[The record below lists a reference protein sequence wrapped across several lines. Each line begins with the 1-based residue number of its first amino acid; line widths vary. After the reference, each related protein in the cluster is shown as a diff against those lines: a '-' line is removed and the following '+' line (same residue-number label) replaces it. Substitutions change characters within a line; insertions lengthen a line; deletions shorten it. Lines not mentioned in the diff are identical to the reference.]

1 MTDKIIINTISKI
14 HFTLISF
21 FIFVIFILSVGF
33 FILQEGVAFKK
44 LNLLNIKIEQ
54 LYIKW
59 DEKLS
64 ISAQKITVIPK
75 KHEEKELDLQAIDEK
90 IKNLRLFENWIKK
103 ITFGNITYGENVF
116 TLAYRENETGSFTAA
131 TKNFDLNSSF
141 LLHEGSLRL
150 TLHSLIH
157 RHAMISGTLS
167 MQKGLHHLQADLL
180 VSVENTPLFDLA
192 LHTDT
197 KKINYSLRARQ
208 KIENFH
214 RLIALF
220 PLPKEVHYWVHDAIE
235 LSNLELLDCSGFIP
249 YETPQEA
256 YKYLHAKALAHDLN
270 YTYDTDL
277 DSVRTRSTELEF
289 KNGILFI
296 RPRDAHSY
304 GFDLQESRLQ
314 IDFTQPQEVLTLFLA
329 FEGSLN
335 KDVLKILNN
344 YRVKI
349 PFEQNKGTTTADLT
363 LAVNLHTIDI
373 EASGNFTA
381 QNGNFNFYDLNFD
394 VAHAKV
400 FLHNTDV
407 NITATGTKHYDIA
420 AADIQA
426 NIDVKQNAGE
436 VALDFKEITLSEKK
450 ISLDKKHPFRALY
463 TLANGNDTLTLSPSF
478 WRVAGFDVAV
488 GSSTIPVDFT
498 NLEAVFP
505 KTRIKVPDK
514 ASFEISGKGSLKN
527 KELSLAINVLDFSH
541 DTARLAQKNTPLELH
556 YGNDT
561 LEIAAKRDTLFTI
574 YNQKLRLSK
583 TKLRL
588 KNKQLSLL
596 GLDVTLDK
604 LVELRLGGI
613 YDFATKRGDI
623 IIDKALVKREDA
635 SPLFSAIQP
644 LHITLKNEPE
654 RMVCE
659 LESLGIDASYGVQ
672 GWHVRFLELQKLAPF
687 TPLFQDYN
695 VTNGT
700 LSLSKEDA
708 KEQIDFS
715 AQTRY
720 PFTLLHAKK
729 EPVKNYRIQGSYTP
743 KDGSVRFNVNDS
755 LFVLFKKELAISAKN
770 IGIDLFELIRF
781 LELFQT
787 GKKQNSLSV
796 LFEGEDTYLYLNKE
810 RRIVADT
817 IHFLHNQ
824 NGIEATLTCDKG
836 VAQLSY
842 DAQKQFLL
850 HGANFGDR
858 FMEQLFAYSKFQD
871 ANLSFTLNGDI
882 DDFEGVFYL
891 KDSTIKD
898 YRILNNI
905 LAFVNTIPSLVTFSL
920 PGYSTEGMYV
930 TNGYMKFHAKDLLF
944 DISDILLESKEI
956 TILGKGIVDYKKNNV
971 DLELNLKTDLGSSA
985 SQIPILGYILF
996 DEKSVATTLSVEGTL
1011 EDPQVSSLLAKEIM
1025 VAPLNIIKRT
1035 FLLPF
1040 HLFGD
1045 DENEEKK

>member
-1 MTDKIIINTISKI
+1 M
-14 HFTLISF
+14 
-21 FIFVIFILSVGF
+21 
-33 FILQEGVAFKK
+33 QEGVAFTK

-75 KHEEKELDLQAIDEK
+75 KHEEKELNLQAIDEN
-90 IKNLRLFENWIKK
+90 IKALRVFENWIKK
-103 ITFGNITYGENVF
+103 ITFGNVTYGENVF

-141 LLHEGSLRL
+141 LLHDGALKL
-150 TLHSLIH
+150 TLHSLVH
-157 RHAMISGTLS
+157 RHALISGTLS
-167 MQKGLHHLQADLL
+167 MQQSLHHLQADLL

-192 LHTDT
+192 LHTDAE
-197 KKINYSLRARQ
+197 KIDYSLRARQ

-214 RLIALF
+214 ELIALF
-220 PLPKEVHYWVHDAIE
+220 PLPKEVHYWVYDAIE
-235 LSNLELLDCSGFIP
+235 LSNLELVECSGSIP

-256 YKYLHAKALAHDLN
+256 YKFLHAKALAHDLN
-270 YTYDTDL
+270 YTYDTKL
-277 DSVRTRSTELEF
+277 DSIHTRYTELVF
-289 KNGILFI
+289 QNGVLFI
-296 RPRDAHSY
+296 RPGDAHSY

-335 KDVLKILNN
+335 KDILKILTN
-344 YRVKI
+344 YGVHI

-407 NITATGTKHYDIA
+407 NITAKGAKHYDIA

-436 VALDFKEITLSEKK
+436 VALDFKEIALSDK
-450 ISLDKKHPFRALY
+450 ISLDKQHPFRALY

-478 WRVAGFDVAV
+478 WKVAGLDVAV
-488 GSSTIPVDFT
+488 GSSLIPVNFA

-505 KTRIKVPDK
+505 KTRIKIPDK

-527 KELSLAINVLDFSH
+527 KELSLAINVLDFLH
-541 DTARLAQKNTPLELH
+541 DTVRLLQKNTPLELH

-561 LEIAAKRDTLFTI
+561 LEIASKRETLFTI
-574 YNQKLRLSK
+574 ENQKLHLSK

-596 GLDVTLDK
+596 GLAITFDK
-604 LVELRLGGI
+604 LLELRLGGT
-613 YDFATKRGDI
+613 YDLAAKQGDI
-623 IIDKALVKREDA
+623 IIDKALVTRQDA
-635 SPLFSAIQP
+635 SPLFSAVQP
-644 LHITLKNEPE
+644 LHITLKNEPD
-654 RMVCE
+654 RMVSK
-659 LESLGIDASYGVQ
+659 LESLGIDASYDAQ

-700 LSLSKEDA
+700 LSLKKEHA
-708 KEQIDFS
+708 KEQIEFS

-729 EPVKNYRIQGSYTP
+729 KPITDYRIQGSYTP
-743 KDGSVRFNVNDS
+743 KDAGIRFNVNDN
-755 LFVLFKKELAISAKN
+755 LFVLLTQELAISAKD

-787 GKKQNSLSV
+787 EKKQNSLSV
-796 LFEGEDTYLYLNKE
+796 LFEGENTYLYLNE
-810 RRIVADT
+810 QRRIIADT

-882 DDFEGVFYL
+882 DDFKGVFYL

-956 TILGKGIVDYKKNNV
+956 TLLGKGIVDYKKNNV

-1035 FLLPF
+1035 FLLPL
-1040 HLFGD
+1040 HLFGGS
-1045 DENEEKK
+1045 EEEEKK